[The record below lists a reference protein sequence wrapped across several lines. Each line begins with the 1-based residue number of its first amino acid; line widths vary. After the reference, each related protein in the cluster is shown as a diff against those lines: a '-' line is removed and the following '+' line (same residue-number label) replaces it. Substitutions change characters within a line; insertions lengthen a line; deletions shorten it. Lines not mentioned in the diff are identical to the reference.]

1 MISPSEIKRKAERK
15 YPAFLSSLI
24 SNGNLFPLLITGDKN
39 PGKNFAAFQVQL
51 QALLLK
57 SKEYKGY
64 GYTITYKRVKT
75 KSYGEQDIPELIYFE
90 DKGDYVRFLSKEK
103 ETLAFQRD
111 VSEILSNF
119 PALQDWAS
127 RNVLKIVQY
136 AGHWDSL
143 LKVCKYFQQ
152 CPRPGLYIRELPI
165 AVHTKFIEKHQ
176 SVLQELLDILIS
188 ADINIAEQ
196 QFEKRFSLKV
206 AEPLIRFKLLDAAM
220 AAHFFSGLDDISIP
234 VSGFMNLL
242 LPVKRVIIVE
252 NKISL
257 YTTLTLPKMSHT
269 LAIFGSGYRLGLLK
283 HVHWLNQVDIF
294 YWGDIDA
301 QGFEILSQI
310 RGYFSHV
317 QSRLMDKVTFEKFF
331 EGDSGTPTRV
341 ESALNLTVAELE
353 LYHKLKQNNWRLEQ
367 EKIPCGYVRDYLI
380 YG

>member
-1 MISPSEIKRKAERK
+1 M
-15 YPAFLSSLI
+15 
-24 SNGNLFPLLITGDKN
+24 
-39 PGKNFAAFQVQL
+39 
-51 QALLLK
+51 
-57 SKEYKGY
+57 
-64 GYTITYKRVKT
+64 
-75 KSYGEQDIPELIYFE
+75 
-90 DKGDYVRFLSKEK
+90 
-103 ETLAFQRD
+103 
-111 VSEILSNF
+111 
-119 PALQDWAS
+119 
-127 RNVLKIVQY
+127 
-136 AGHWDSL
+136 
-143 LKVCKYFQQ
+143 KVCKYFQQ
-152 CPRPGLYIRELPI
+152 CPRPWLYIRELPI

-341 ESALNLTVAELE
+341 EAALNLTVAELE

-367 EKIPCGYVRDYLI
+367 EKIPCGYVRDYLL
-380 YG
+380 